1 MMIKLLKQPPN
12 VTSNI
17 CLSGTKG
24 FTRFYVVFFVWQIVK
39 NVPKMAAESP
49 LRGLKPQRWSQR

>member
-24 FTRFYVVFFVWQIVK
+24 FTRFYVAFFVWQIVK
-39 NVPKMAAESP
+39 NVP
-49 LRGLKPQRWSQR
+49 